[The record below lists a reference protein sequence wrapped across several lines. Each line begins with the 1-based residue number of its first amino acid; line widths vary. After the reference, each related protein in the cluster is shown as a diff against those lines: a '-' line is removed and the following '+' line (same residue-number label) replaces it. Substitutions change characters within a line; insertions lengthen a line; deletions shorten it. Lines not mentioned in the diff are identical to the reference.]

1 MFKSLK
7 IRLTLWILLPTALL
21 LALDLYIVQRNSE
34 NIATSVQEK
43 LLLGSANMMS
53 DQIVYN
59 EGEYEINIP
68 PAAFELFKSKYRDR
82 IFYSIHS
89 SEGQLIFGG
98 DELPPYDK
106 ALQID
111 EGEYFQMKIDGEPV
125 RAIAFAHMLP
135 NSSTGEYVVIQ
146 VAQTLRGHGEFRNEL
161 FFSTLRGHLLLLSV
175 TVIVLFMTLRWTLS
189 PLVAFSERLTRRKP
203 GALDKMRVDEAPS
216 ELEPIIHAL
225 NAYIEKLGQTLSAYE
240 KFVSDTAHHLR
251 TSFAII
257 QSQVDFGRRN
267 AGNPAIQADTFDS
280 IQKTMSESTKLVNQF
295 LVLASVEQTAND
307 RNSDGAIRLTEA
319 ITCVIEEMAPLALRK
334 DISLG
339 VDRFDDSLL
348 IAAKPHFVRE
358 IFSNLI
364 DNSIQHMGRPG
375 SVTITL
381 EREGQLAHCR
391 LTDDGI
397 GIPPP
402 LLDRIF
408 ERFFRADTSQSGR
421 SGLGLAIVKEI
432 CDALGATIQASIPS
446 SGAGVQFDLF
456 FPLIPGKP
464 Q

>member
-1 MFKSLK
+1 MNCEVACQ
-7 IRLTLWILLPTALL
+7 RPV
-21 LALDLYIVQRNSE
+21 LAGKPAFGEEVQFLRRRYPPQHR
-34 NIATSVQEK
+34 IAMRETPEAANDVAVQ
-43 LLLGSANMMS
+43 
-53 DQIVYN
+53 
-59 EGEYEINIP
+59 
-68 PAAFELFKSKYRDR
+68 
-82 IFYSIHS
+82 
-89 SEGQLIFGG
+89 FG
-98 DELPPYDK
+98 K
-106 ALQID
+106 AQV
-111 EGEYFQMKIDGEPV
+111 F
-125 RAIAFAHMLP
+125 
-135 NSSTGEYVVIQ
+135 Q
-146 VAQTLRGHGEFRNEL
+146 VAQQLEHRHRALLVLQAFRVFERQVNEGAQLRRQLAVQPILDGAHGVMPRQPVGGKGVRSATETVAREL
-161 FFSTLRGHLLLLSV
+161 VQQDLQGQRALGGIQPF
-175 TVIVLFMTLRWTLS
+175 
-189 PLVAFSERLTRRKP
+189 LVP
-203 GALDKMRVDEAPS
+203 ALGSGEMRVDEAPS

-280 IQKTMSESTKLVNQF
+280 IQKTMAESTKLVNQF

-391 LTDDGI
+391 LTDDGV